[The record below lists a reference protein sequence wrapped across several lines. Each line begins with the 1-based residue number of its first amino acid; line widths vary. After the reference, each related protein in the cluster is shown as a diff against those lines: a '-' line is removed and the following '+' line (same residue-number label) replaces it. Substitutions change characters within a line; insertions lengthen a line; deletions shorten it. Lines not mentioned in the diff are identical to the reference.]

1 MSYSYSIEGNGNLL
15 YKCSKSWFPLED
27 AMEDF
32 LKKINRESAQKKLQE
47 KKEDIEIVV
56 KFTENETV
64 VRYYNGLFKK
74 DTGFEK
80 IVTTDDI
87 KQFEKKVESTIP
99 RRAEDEPVH
108 NDDDYYSEE
117 IVEKI
122 IKEVEHK
129 EKSNKRK
136 HSSDE
141 CVEILP
147 SKKSKKKTYSN
158 DILENE
164 KLLINEI
171 KKSAGIS
178 EDYTHVIHKYE
189 SFYHGLY
196 FKSIEGFYDKGNKAI
211 FTFNFKNGKVTR
223 KIDGLLRPDRVL
235 LNALKKKY
243 GY

>member
-1 MSYSYSIEGNGNLL
+1 MSQFKIIP
-15 YKCSKSWFPLED
+15 YKLS
-27 AMEDF
+27 
-32 LKKINRESAQKKLQE
+32 
-47 KKEDIEIVV
+47 
-56 KFTENETV
+56 
-64 VRYYNGLFKK
+64 
-74 DTGFEK
+74 
-80 IVTTDDI
+80 
-87 KQFEKKVESTIP
+87 EKKVESTA
-99 RRAEDEPVH
+99 RWAEDEYIP
-108 NDDDYYSEE
+108 NDDDYSEEIVKKEAPTNRAIDKPIPNVDDYYSEE
-117 IVEKI
+117 EEIVIVEEI
-122 IKEVEHK
+122 IKEIVEEIVEEIVK
-129 EKSNKRK
+129 EVEYKKKSNKRK

-141 CVEILP
+141 CGEILP
-147 SKKSKKKTYSN
+147 SKKQKSKKTYSI

-211 FTFNFKNGKVTR
+211 FTFNFINGKVTR